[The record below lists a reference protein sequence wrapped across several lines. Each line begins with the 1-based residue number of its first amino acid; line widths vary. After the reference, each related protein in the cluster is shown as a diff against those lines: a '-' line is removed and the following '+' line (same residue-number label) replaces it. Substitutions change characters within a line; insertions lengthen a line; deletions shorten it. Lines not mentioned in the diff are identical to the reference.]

1 MITAKEN
8 LMFEVPYF
16 ENDYINQKNDLFAF
30 ADDEWNLF
38 KLINNNRTGIATF
51 HYILHFSKIKEDKI
65 KTIIKQYTWLLLARG
80 KLTPKSIGLYIN
92 NHFIGNIYKF
102 LNTCNIKSFE
112 EIDNKL
118 VLKVAEELNSISNSG
133 SYKATIL
140 KVFID
145 ICNTSIKRKWKYSPK
160 NFIQLET
167 TPFKYYNVN
176 YERKKQSD
184 NSIPDI
190 IFNEI
195 IRCAEKESP
204 YIINYQSKL
213 PTKSH
218 KEGCEGIKMINRE
231 KFGILIQAF
240 TGLRISEV
248 LTLKYDCL
256 IKKKNTFWL
265 KYTSSKVMKEPTEK
279 KIVIHEKTY
288 NIVKQLIELSQPYR
302 KVLEDYDDDYSNS
315 IKDMIFLI
323 SSSSKKRAVSVA
335 KSSQWSKENIKR
347 FIRRNNITYIDKE
360 GKEIF
365 YPLHSHQFR
374 HNFAKRLV
382 NDGVPLRIIK
392 RHYSHISIDMTIHYV
407 TVLQEKLEKDYIE
420 TYVNSKSFYYSGNI
434 GKEFEDAINNIKIA
448 KSIDEIYSSISKR
461 FGINP
466 LPMGLCLLDYKKG
479 HCTHTGSEGCYFSK
493 CNDFITNS
501 SFLPIFKRHQEI
513 LKKEINRTKENKF
526 AQMTYKLNLT
536 KKEKI
541 DTIIKKL
548 NETGIYK
555 EEEYNNE

>member
-16 ENDYINQKNDLFAF
+16 ENDYITQKNDLFAF
-30 ADDEWNLF
+30 TDDEWNLF
-38 KLINNNRTGIATF
+38 NLINNNRAGIAKF
-51 HYILHFSKIKEDKI
+51 HYILHFSRIKEDKI
-65 KTIIKQYTWLLLARG
+65 KTIIKQYTWLLLAKG

-102 LNTCNIKSFE
+102 LNNYNIKSFE
-112 EIDNKL
+112 EIDSKL
-118 VLKVAEELNSISNSG
+118 VLKVAEELNSISKSG

-145 ICNTSIKRKWKYSPK
+145 ICNTSIKREWKYSPK

-167 TPFKYYNVN
+167 TPFKYYNVS
-176 YERKKQSD
+176 YEREEQND

-190 IFNEI
+190 IFNKM

-204 YIINYQSKL
+204 YQINYQNNL
-213 PTKSH
+213 PMKSL
-218 KEGCEGIKMINRE
+218 KEPCRGIKMINRE

-256 IKKKNTFWL
+256 LKKKNTYWL
-265 KYTSSKVMKEPTEK
+265 KYTSSKVYKEPIEK
-279 KIVIHEKTY
+279 KIIIHEKTF
-288 NIVKQLIELSQPYR
+288 NVISQLIELSQPYR
-302 KVLEDYDDDYSNS
+302 DILRNYNDDYSSS
-315 IKDMIFLI
+315 IKNMIFLI
-323 SSSSKKRAVSVA
+323 SSHSKERPVSVA
-335 KSSQWSKENIKR
+335 KSSQWSTENLKR
-347 FIRRNNITYIDKE
+347 FIERNNITYIDKE
-360 GKEIF
+360 GKEIL
-365 YPLHSHQFR
+365 YQLRSHQFR

-392 RHYSHISIDMTIHYV
+392 RHYSHISIDMTIHYA
-407 TVLQEKLEKDYIE
+407 TVMQEKLEKDYIE
-420 TYVNSKSFYYSGNI
+420 TYVKSKSFYYSGNI
-434 GKEFEDAINNIKIA
+434 GKDFEDAINNIKIG
-448 KSIDEIYSSISKR
+448 KSIDEIHNSLSKR

-501 SFLPIFKRHQEI
+501 SFLPIFERHQEI
-513 LKKEINRTKENKF
+513 LKKEINRTKDNKF

-555 EEEYNNE
+555 EEEYNDE